1 MKRPARLP
9 LLVAVALL
17 ATGSVPVAVAHGR
30 VRTPEPL
37 GVTTTAPVSAV
48 NARVGVLVRGG
59 AHYCTASVVHSKG
72 RDLIVTA
79 AHCLTGSGSGGIE
92 FVPGYRDGQAP
103 YGTWAVTRTYVGD
116 GWKGRQDEDS
126 DVAFARVGSRGGEEV
141 EDLVGGNSLVAGRGV
156 SPVGRTVTV
165 VGYPKARETP
175 VWCTNISAAYGDSQQ
190 RIECPGYS
198 GGTSGSPWID
208 AQGRVVGV
216 LGGFQQGGS
225 TDDVSYS
232 VVLGDEA
239 AALYGEAASGG
250 RSDGCESAGCA
261 GFGVGSS

>member
-1 MKRPARLP
+1 MKRPIRLP
-9 LLVAVALL
+9 LLVVVALL

-30 VRTPEPL
+30 VRAPEPL
-37 GVTTTAPVSAV
+37 GVTTTAPVSAENV
-48 NARVGVLVRGG
+48 RVGVLVRGG
-59 AHYCTASVVHSKG
+59 AHYCTASVVHSEG

-79 AHCLTGSGSGGIE
+79 AHCLTGIGSGSRSGGIE
-92 FVPGYRDGQAP
+92 FVPGYRDGRAP
-103 YGTWAVTRTYVGD
+103 YGVWAVTRTYVGD

-141 EDLVGGNSLVAGRGV
+141 EDVVGGNRLVAGRGR
-156 SPVGRTVTV
+156 SPVGRAVTV

-175 VWCTNISAAYGDSQQ
+175 VWCTNLSTAYGDSQQ
-190 RIECPGYS
+190 RIECPGYT

-208 AQGRVVGV
+208 ARGRVVGV

-239 AALYGEAASGG
+239 AALYGEATSG
-250 RSDGCESAGCA
+250 
-261 GFGVGSS
+261 

>member
-1 MKRPARLP
+1 MKRPIRLP

-30 VRTPEPL
+30 VRTPERL
-37 GVTTTAPVSAV
+37 GVTTTAPASAE

-59 AHYCTASVVHSKG
+59 AHYCTASVVHSEG

-79 AHCLTGSGSGGIE
+79 AHCLTGIGSGSGGIE

-103 YGTWAVTRTYVGD
+103 YGEWAVARTYVGD

-126 DVAFARVGSRGGEEV
+126 DVAFARVVSRGGEEI
-141 EDLVGGNSLVAGRGV
+141 EDVVGGNRLVAGRGR
-156 SPVGRTVTV
+156 SPVGRDVTV
-165 VGYPKARETP
+165 VGYPKVQEVP
-175 VWCTNISAAYGDSQQ
+175 VWCTNISTAYGGSQQ

-208 AQGRVVGV
+208 AEGRVVGV
-216 LGGFQQGGS
+216 LGGFQQGGA

-232 VVLGDEA
+232 VVLGGEA
-239 AALYGEAASGG
+239 AALYGEASN
-250 RSDGCESAGCA
+250 
-261 GFGVGSS
+261 